1 MKNYMDT
8 PKWVTKS
15 PWLDAKIQNLFRR
28 EFSLIDDLKIDP
40 HLEEVDAYFKPIEI
54 YRWIDN
60 HQGKSLF
67 FNGLAHYAPMFPVRA
82 YNGQIA
88 SWISPPPSGI
98 GNAIYIVI
106 GHDKTGVLRLV
117 GGNSFSEPRRQVGS
131 LLTNEEFFKQYDS
144 LDDRTKQLLVY
155 KTVAKS
161 MQAQDEALVREIRR
175 ECEHFHTMGI
185 YLTVLDGESSLFHAA
200 KAVIEG
206 EYPADFSYEYFG
218 EVK

>member
-1 MKNYMDT
+1 MKNYMTT

-40 HLEEVDAYFKPIEI
+40 HLEKLDAYFKPIEI

-67 FNGLAHYAPMFPVRA
+67 FKGLARFAPMFPVKA
-82 YNGQIA
+82 YNGQVA
-88 SWISPPPSGI
+88 SWISPPPSGL
-98 GNAIYIVI
+98 GNAIYMVM
-106 GHDKTGVLRLV
+106 GHDKTGALRLV
-117 GGNSFSEPRRQVGS
+117 GGNFFTEPRRQLGS
-131 LLTNEEFFKQYDS
+131 SLTDEEFFNQYDS
-144 LDDRTKQLLVY
+144 LDDRTKQHLVCE
-155 KTVAKS
+155 TVAKS
-161 MQAQDEALVREIRR
+161 MQVQDEALVRQIRQ
-175 ECEHFHTMGI
+175 ECEHFHTMAI